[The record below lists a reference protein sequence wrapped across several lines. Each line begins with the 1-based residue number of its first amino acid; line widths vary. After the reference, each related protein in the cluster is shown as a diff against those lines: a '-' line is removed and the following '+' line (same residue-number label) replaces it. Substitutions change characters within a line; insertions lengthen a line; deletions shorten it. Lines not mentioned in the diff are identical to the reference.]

1 MSAPYNDHR
10 GKLEQARLQ
19 FASNAADYDAAVRDL
34 AWYAGFDPQ
43 VTHACY
49 NAIQREQRDAI
60 DALHRKREEVDR
72 QEAEIRRLER
82 AVPPAWHFLESSL
95 RAVTLAE
102 LAVAKTRRET
112 LQAELTALAE
122 RTPDLA
128 ESEALELS
136 LARYRQFDPL
146 QAEAKRHRIPP
157 VQEVLAT
164 HIAELSEQHNRIEA
178 ALKPLRADMAGLEQ
192 EELRLVV
199 EHAKAEALVKKMET
213 LQADPGGRRE
223 VHQECA
229 KQFQVRD
236 PTKAVAEKE
245 GKLEAVRRQKN
256 KLSEEMKKQAQR
268 ALHDVRTVVI
278 DGSNLCYVEGQKDK
292 ENFIGLRAL
301 DALVPELAA
310 RYEKVILY
318 FDYGEQHKMGL
329 TKKTLKKHYDN
340 WTKRV
345 YVMKSGD
352 KADEFILSSAQGDE
366 HAYVISG
373 DLYREHLSRFS
384 YITKRRLGAMV
395 THDQV
400 QLHDLN
406 LILPLAPQ

>member
-1 MSAPYNDHR
+1 MSAPYNDHC

-19 FASNAADYDAAVRDL
+19 FASNEGDYDAAVRDL
-34 AWYAGFDPQ
+34 AWYAGFDPEA
-43 VTHACY
+43 THACY

-60 DALHRKREEVDR
+60 GALHRKRQEVDR

-102 LAVAKTRRET
+102 LAAAKTRREA

-128 ESEALELS
+128 ESESLELS

-146 QAEAKRHRIPP
+146 QAEAKRHRIPH
-157 VQEVLAT
+157 VQEMLAT
-164 HIAELSEQHNRIEA
+164 HIAELNEQHDRIEA

-192 EELRLVV
+192 EELRLDV
-199 EHAKAEALVKKMET
+199 EHAKAEALVRKMDT

-223 VHQECA
+223 VHQECE

-245 GKLEAVRRQKN
+245 RKLEAVRRQKK

-278 DGSNLCYVEGQKDK
+278 DGSNLCYVAGQKDK
-292 ENFIGLRAL
+292 DNFIGLRAL

-318 FDYGEQHKMGL
+318 FDSGEPRRMDL
-329 TKKTLKKHYDN
+329 TKKVLKARYDN
-340 WTKRV
+340 WTQRV
-345 YVMKSGD
+345 YVLKSGQA
-352 KADEFILSSAQGDE
+352 ADEFILSSAQDDE

-373 DLYREHLSRFS
+373 DRYREFQSRFS
-384 YITKRRLGAMV
+384 FITKRRLGAMV